1 MEKPRA
7 VRDAIESIAALPP
20 LPTTAKQAMQTF
32 SDEFVDADTIVNIVK
47 EDAGITAKLIGLS
60 NSAYYGLAEPVDDIF
75 DAVSRVIGVET
86 VRSIVLAMAMQKTL
100 DRGSCGSF
108 DAERFWRES
117 LLTAQ
122 CAKKIA
128 ARDKELTD
136 HERRL
141 SYIAGLCHNIGLMA
155 LAYVAPVETDRV
167 LAENTARHQRF
178 HNQLEKEAGI
188 SHRQAT
194 ALLARKWGLPSA
206 LVRAFDCR
214 VDSRHLTDSRL
225 GLVLISA
232 VSAVGNLNIE
242 EDHAFCLEDASR
254 EMGIAIN
261 DLQAMALPGE
271 RQLEQI
277 ETLAS
282 SMGR

>member
-1 MEKPRA
+1 MQKPQE
-7 VRDAIESIAALPP
+7 VRNAIESIAALPP
-20 LPTTAKQAMQTF
+20 LPATAKQAMQTF

-60 NSAYYGLAEPVDDIF
+60 NSAYYGLVEPVDDVF

-100 DRGSCGSF
+100 DRGRCGAF

-155 LAYVAPVETDRV
+155 LAYVAPVETNRI

-178 HNQLEKEAGI
+178 HNELEKEAGI

-194 ALLARKWGLPSA
+194 ALLARKWGLPGA
-206 LVRAFDCR
+206 LVQAFDCR
-214 VDSRHLTDSRL
+214 VDPRHLVESRL

-232 VSAVGNLNIE
+232 TSAVGNLNISD
-242 EDHAFCLEDASR
+242 DHAFCLEDASR

-261 DLQAMALPGE
+261 ELQAMALPGE